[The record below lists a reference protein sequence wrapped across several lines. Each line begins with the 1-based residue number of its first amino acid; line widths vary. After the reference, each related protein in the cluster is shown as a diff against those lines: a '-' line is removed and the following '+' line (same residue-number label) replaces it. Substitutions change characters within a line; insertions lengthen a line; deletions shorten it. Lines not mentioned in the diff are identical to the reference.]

1 MTKQK
6 LMLLIVPI
14 CVLLIVAGYIGSNWN
29 TAVTD
34 APPEDNTGD
43 DSTIDDAT
51 DAATDDAT
59 DAATDAATDDVP
71 TTEDPNPTPDGS
83 TTIDNTPVN
92 PEPTDPPLPDTST
105 INFTATTLA
114 EALADNQNDHEEYQD
129 YTWNSS
135 DVVNITLNQDS
146 ISVDG
151 TGTEING
158 TTLTIKSAGTYSIS
172 GTLNDGQI
180 IVDTNDEFV
189 RLILN
194 GVNITST
201 TNPPLHV
208 LSADKTII
216 VLADN
221 TENYL
226 TDNVNNVENG
236 ALFSR
241 DDLTIY
247 GSGTLTV
254 NGNAN
259 DAIHC
264 NDGLIIKSGTLK
276 LTSVDDA
283 ICASDYI
290 VIKGGD
296 ITANSVGDGL
306 ISDNIDEEDRG
317 YVYIEDGT
325 VTVTSSMGDAIT
337 AQTDLLISGGT
348 FTLESGGG
356 GFVAPVDAV
365 STKGLKAGISI
376 FVDNGVFAISS
387 SDDAVHS
394 NYMIAISGG
403 TFDIATGDDGFH
415 SEKSLEINDGTF
427 NISRSFEGLESEV
440 ITINN
445 GHFEIYASDDAI
457 NTVEAYTSPPT
468 GGMGPGDDAVSENCF
483 LYINGGFLVIDSG
496 ADGIDSNGYIEMSD
510 GIVII
515 NGPIGG
521 LRPEAA
527 IDYGRGSFK
536 ITGGTLVAVGS
547 KVMLQGPSSI
557 STQYSVIV
565 AFNSS
570 QSSGTLVNFQTASGQ
585 EVLTFSP
592 TKRYES
598 IVFSSPELATGPYE
612 LFLGGTS
619 TGTPSYG
626 IYEGG
631 TYSGGTK
638 YASFT
643 ISGVVTTIGRGT
655 WPFGPP

>member
-1 MTKQK
+1 MAK
-6 LMLLIVPI
+6 LKILFLVVTI
-14 CVLLIVAGYIGSNWN
+14 CALLIVAGYIGSNWN
-29 TAVTD
+29 TAVNDT
-34 APPEDNTGD
+34 PPEDNTGD
-43 DSTIDDAT
+43 DGTIDD
-51 DAATDDAT
+51 
-59 DAATDAATDDVP
+59 ATDAATDDVP
-71 TTEDPNPTPDGS
+71 TTEDTNPTPDGS
-83 TTIDNTPVN
+83 TTIDNTPDY
-92 PEPTDPPLPDTST
+92 TDTADDPPFTDVST
-105 INFTATTLA
+105 NNFTATTLA
-114 EALADNQNDHEEYQD
+114 EALADNQNDHEDYQD
-129 YTWNSS
+129 YTWDSS
-135 DVVNITLNQDS
+135 NVVNVTLNEDS

-151 TGTEING
+151 TGTEITG

-180 IVDTNDEFV
+180 IVDTNNEFV

-194 GVNITST
+194 GVNIASATK
-201 TNPPLHV
+201 PPLHV
-208 LSADKTII
+208 VSADKTVI

-254 NGNAN
+254 NGNHN

-264 NDGLIIKSGTLK
+264 NDGLIIRSGTIK

-283 ICASDYI
+283 ICGKDYI
-290 VIKGGD
+290 VIKGGN
-296 ITANSVGDGL
+296 ITANSVGDSL
-306 ISDNIDEEDRG
+306 ISDNTEEEDRG

-348 FTLESGGG
+348 FTLTSGGG
-356 GFVAPVDAV
+356 GFVAPDDNV
-365 STKGLKAGISI
+365 STKGLKAGMSI
-376 FVDNGVFAISS
+376 FVDNGVFTISS

-394 NYMIAISGG
+394 NYVMIINGG

-415 SEKSLEINDGTF
+415 SEKLLEINDGTF

-445 GHFEIYASDDAI
+445 GHFEIYSSDDAI
-457 NTVEAYTSPPT
+457 NVVEAYTNPPP
-468 GGMGPGDDAVSENCF
+468 GGFGMGDDAVSENCF
-483 LYINGGFLVIDSG
+483 LYINGGFLVVDSG
-496 ADGIDSNGYIEMSD
+496 ADGIDSNGYVEMND
-510 GIVII
+510 GVLII
-515 NGPIGG
+515 NGPFGG
-521 LRPEAA
+521 PRPEAA
-527 IDYGRGSFK
+527 IDYGQGSFK

-547 KVMLQGPSSI
+547 KVMLQGPGSL
-557 STQYSVIV
+557 STQNSVIV

-570 QSSGTLVNFQTASGQ
+570 YSPGTLVNFQTTSGQ

-592 TKRYES
+592 AKRYES
-598 IVFSSPELATGPYE
+598 IVFSSPELANGSYDI
-612 LFLGGTS
+612 FLGGSS
-619 TGTPSYG
+619 TGTSSYG

-638 YASFT
+638 YTSFT
-643 ISGVVTTIGRGT
+643 ISEVVTTIGRAT

>member
-1 MTKQK
+1 MAKQK
-6 LMLLIVPI
+6 LMFLVVSI

-29 TAVTD
+29 TDVTSG
-34 APPEDNTGD
+34 PPEDTTGD

-51 DAATDDAT
+51 DAATDD
-59 DAATDAATDDVP
+59 VP
-71 TTEDPNPTPDGS
+71 TTEDTNPTPEGS
-83 TTIDNTPVN
+83 TIIDSTP
-92 PEPTDPPLPDTST
+92 EQDTDTTTDSFPDVST
-105 INFTATTLA
+105 INFTSTTLA
-114 EALADNQNDHEEYQD
+114 EALAENQDDHEDNQD
-129 YTWNSS
+129 YTWDSS
-135 DVVNITLNQDS
+135 NVVDVTLNEDS
-146 ISVDG
+146 ISVDDG

-194 GVNITST
+194 GVNIASA

-208 LSADKTII
+208 ASADKTVI

-226 TDNVNNVENG
+226 TDNVNNGENG

-264 NDGLIIKSGTLK
+264 NDGLIIKSGTIK

-283 ICASDYI
+283 ICGKDYI

-296 ITANSVGDGL
+296 ITVNSVGDGL

-348 FTLESGGG
+348 FTLTSGGG
-356 GFVAPVDAV
+356 GFVAPDDDV

-394 NYMIAISGG
+394 NYVIVISGG

-415 SEKSLEINDGTF
+415 SEKSLEINGGTF
-427 NISRSFEGLESEV
+427 DISRSFEGLESEV

-445 GHFEIYASDDAI
+445 GHFEIYASNDAI
-457 NTVEAYTSPPT
+457 NVVEAYTSPPT
-468 GGMGPGDDAVSENCF
+468 GGFGPGDFAPSDKCF

-510 GIVII
+510 GVLII
-515 NGPIGG
+515 NGPVEG

-527 IDYGRGSFK
+527 IDYGQGSFK
-536 ITGGTLVAVGS
+536 MTGGTLVAVGS
-547 KVMLQGPSSI
+547 SDMVQGPSSS
-557 STQYSVIV
+557 STQNSVIV
-565 AFNSS
+565 TFNSS
-570 QSSGTLVNFQTASGQ
+570 QSSSTLVNIQTASGE

-592 TKRYES
+592 TKTYES
-598 IVFSSPELATGPYE
+598 IVFSSPELETGSYN
-612 LFLGGTS
+612 LFLGGSS

-626 IYEGG
+626 VYEGG

-643 ISGVVTTIGRGT
+643 ISGVVTTVGG
-655 WPFGPP
+655 